1 MSECIK
7 LTSIC
12 REILATEPDYRGP
25 SKKWVYDYK
34 KLDKDTKKETPFTSS
49 VFNDSTSCSVDW
61 DNVLNGKKKIDNL
74 NVCEKNKVK

>member
-7 LTSIC
+7 LTSLC
-12 REILATEPDYRGP
+12 RDILAAEPDYRGSP
-25 SKKWVYDYK
+25 KIWVYDYK

-49 VFNDSTSCSVDW
+49 VFSDFSSCSADW
-61 DNVLNGKKKIDNL
+61 DNVLKGKKKIDNL